1 MGIIYGI
8 DELTDRHEKY
18 EVIKNDIVEK
28 NVDVC
33 IIGSGAA
40 GAVLSKELAESGK
53 KVVLIERGGYYE
65 GKDMNQREV
74 DMMPLLWKNAG
85 FNFVDS
91 LRIAIAQGCCL
102 GGSTIINDAVCFD
115 TPPRIREEW
124 SRLGVNFSDD
134 EWSYHLRRVNS
145 ILNVT
150 EVSDNELNRN
160 NLMLKEG
167 AEKIGLREHR
177 KNFRNCVNCMQCG
190 FCHIGCH
197 YETKQNVLVTYIH
210 EALKKPDSD
219 MRVYCNCL
227 IEKIVYNKNGVVEGI
242 EGNFL
247 NIDGKK
253 TYRIRV
259 NAKIFI
265 ISAGAIASSKLL
277 LQNRITQDTAGVGLC
292 LHPGIEVIGDFGY
305 EIKGNQGI
313 PMAYTVH
320 DFGVTRTTDQTRRE
334 FNFDTGGEFL
344 IESIFLPLLQFSIA
358 LSASGISEHRRL
370 IERFN
375 NYAMAGIVVRD
386 DNVGRVALTT
396 TGRAS
401 VTYEPGEKEL
411 KILAKGVEVLGKM
424 WFALG
429 ARRII
434 ISHRSMSI
442 VENEADISKLVDKI
456 LSDPKN
462 LLLGSAHPQSG
473 NKIGTSQSDSVVD
486 SDCKVHGFTNLFVCD
501 ASVFPTS
508 VGVNPQITVMTVASI
523 IASRI
528 IKDWDN
534 KYDNIS
540 LSKSLGNAC
549 AISQPMYCLR
559 TNLSELFNSVNS
571 QFDVQM
577 LVNAPPPATAV
588 VAVNDKVQG
597 GGGGENWKF
606 DSETLMISNN
616 SHWKGIFPRDSDIQ
630 NTLTLYFGGFWKR
643 FTKSESGNITGITH
657 PFEVQV
663 FARNKAT
670 DKELNGFGKV
680 ILLEYLDAP
689 YNLFYDVL
697 KIVDENTI
705 LGKAFLGRPNHG
717 GREILTFS
725 MSRKY
730 PLEFMTEEDHEM
742 LYNKMNKPTLES
754 LLGIWEGQLVS
765 DSTWSD
771 PVFRFKYYFDNKDG
785 KKTLK
790 NDYVFGNVLAGTATV
805 NDKGDHLEMQD
816 ATGGIFHDEIRQVND
831 NILVGKYYSEP
842 NSLIAW
848 IPEGPSFLHV
858 DRTRQSV
865 YLPYILK
872 RVGKESAFRNRIG

>member
-8 DELTDRHEKY
+8 YDLTDRHEKY
-18 EVIKNDIVEK
+18 GVVKNDIVE

-40 GAVLSKELAESGK
+40 GAVLAKEFVQSGM
-53 KVVLIERGGYYE
+53 KVVLIERGGYHE

-115 TPPRIREEW
+115 TPPRVRQEW
-124 SRLGVNFSDD
+124 NSLGVNFTEDEWLTHLKKVNTALHVTRVSDD
-134 EWSYHLRRVNS
+134 
-145 ILNVT
+145 
-150 EVSDNELNRN
+150 ELNRN
-160 NLMLKEG
+160 NLMLKKG
-167 AEKIGLREHR
+167 AERLGLREHR
-177 KNFRNCVNCMQCG
+177 NNYRNCVNCMQCG

-219 MRVYCNCL
+219 IRVYCNCY
-227 IEKIVYNKNGVVEGI
+227 IEKIIHSNGTVEGV

-247 NIDGKK
+247 DIDGSKI
-253 TYRIRV
+253 YRIRV
-259 NAKIFI
+259 NAKIVI
-265 ISAGAIASSKLL
+265 VSAGAIASSKLL
-277 LQNRITQDTAGVGLC
+277 LQNGIAQETAGVGLC
-292 LHPGIEVIGDFGY
+292 LHPGIEVIGDFDY

-320 DFGVTRTTDQTRRE
+320 DFGVTRNTDQTRKDY
-334 FNFDTGGEFL
+334 NFDAGEFL
-344 IESIFLPLLQFSIA
+344 IESIFLPLFQFSIA
-358 LSASGISEHRRL
+358 LSGSGINQHRRL

-386 DNVGRVALTT
+386 DNIGRVALTS

-401 VTYEPGEKEL
+401 VTYNPREKEL

-429 ARRII
+429 ASRII

-442 VENEADISKLVDKI
+442 IENEADLPKLIDKI
-456 LSDPKN
+456 LNDPNN

-473 NKIGTSQSDSVVD
+473 NKIGADQANSVVD
-486 SDCKVHGFTNLFVCD
+486 SDCRVHGFKNLFVCE

-528 IKDWDN
+528 IKDWHN
-534 KYDNIS
+534 KYNKTP
-540 LSKSLGNAC
+540 LKKSLGNTC
-549 AISQPMYCLR
+549 AVSQPMYCLR
-559 TNLSELFNSVNS
+559 SNLSSLFDSINT
-571 QFDVQM
+571 QFNTEM
-577 LVNAPPPATAV
+577 LVNSVDEKAEEA
-588 VAVNDKVQG
+588 
-597 GGGGENWKF
+597 NWKF
-606 DSETLMISNN
+606 DPASMMISNN
-616 SHWKGIFPRDSDIQ
+616 SHWKGIFSRDTNIQ

-643 FTKSESGNITGITH
+643 FTKNQSGDITGITH
-657 PFEVQV
+657 PFEVPV

-670 DKELNGFGKV
+670 NNEFDGIGKV

-689 YNLFYDVL
+689 YNIFYDIL

-705 LGKAFLGRPNHG
+705 LGKAFLGKPSS

-730 PLEFMTEEDHEM
+730 PLEFMTEEDHGM
-742 LYNKMNKPTLES
+742 LYSKMKKPALES
-754 LLGIWEGQLVS
+754 MIGVWEGRLVS
-765 DSTWSD
+765 DSTWSE
-771 PVFRFKYYFDNKDG
+771 PIFKFKYYFDEDNK
-785 KKTLK
+785 TMK
-790 NDYVFGNVLAGTATV
+790 NDYVFGNILAGTAIV
-805 NDKGDHLEMQD
+805 NEKEDHVEMQD
-816 ATGGIFHDEIRQVND
+816 VTTGTFHEEIRQIND
-831 NILVGKYYSEP
+831 NILIGKYYSDRNQLFRWLP
-842 NSLIAW
+842 RGLIFLY
-848 IPEGPSFLHV
+848 IDRSRPSI
-858 DRTRQSV
+858 

-872 RVGKESAFRNRIG
+872 RVGAESAFRNRVG